1 MKIKAEFEAKL
12 RADPTTQVAV
22 IVTTDGSPSEF
33 APCAETV
40 GLKVHRQ
47 YKLRHMLALR
57 GPANAAL
64 ALLEEP
70 WVLSV
75 EEDQPGTTMGD

>member
-12 RADPTTQVAV
+12 RADPSAQVAV
-22 IVTTDGSPSEF
+22 IVTTDDSPGEF
-33 APCAETV
+33 TSRAQAV
-40 GLKVHRQ
+40 GFKVHRQ

-57 GPANAAL
+57 GPADAAL

-70 WVLSV
+70 WVLFV
-75 EEDQPGTTMGD
+75 EEDQPVTTMGD